1 MMKEIEED
9 DFEYDVQ
16 SDISHISVPID
27 DALSRKV
34 EKEVPMEKEAKT
46 QVEEKSGFVLNPSII
61 KEVKIDKS
69 LDKLFKGFCL
79 KMRKF
84 AE

>member
-1 MMKEIEED
+1 MILSEPSEDINYTLKGQKRPQDFTMMKEIEED

-46 QVEEKSGFVLNPSII
+46 
-61 KEVKIDKS
+61 
-69 LDKLFKGFCL
+69 
-79 KMRKF
+79 
-84 AE
+84 